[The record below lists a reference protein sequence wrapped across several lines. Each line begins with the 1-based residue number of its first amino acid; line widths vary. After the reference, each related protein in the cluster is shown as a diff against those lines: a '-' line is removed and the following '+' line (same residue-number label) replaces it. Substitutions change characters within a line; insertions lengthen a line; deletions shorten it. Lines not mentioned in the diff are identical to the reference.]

1 MQLDLLEAQID
12 QVDESLIEAIWQDL
26 DGLVTRGEI
35 QRVAREIAETFRGA
49 TITTFIPLFIRR
61 RTRETLKSVILHK
74 NQKGSST

>member
-61 RTRETLKSVILHK
+61 RTRETFKSGIQNK
-74 NQKGSST
+74 SQKESLI

>member
-1 MQLDLLEAQID
+1 MQLDLLEAQKD

-35 QRVAREIAETFRGA
+35 QHVAHEISETFRGA

-61 RTRETLKSVILHK
+61 RTRETLKSGIQNK
-74 NQKGSST
+74 SQKGS

>member
-35 QRVAREIAETFRGA
+35 QRVAREITETFQGA
-49 TITTFIPLFIRR
+49 TITSFIPLFVRR
-61 RTRETLKSVILHK
+61 RTREMLKSVI
-74 NQKGSST
+74 Q